1 MMICILY
8 LTILGR
14 SKAFVLPSI
23 TFYTSRTEDI
33 FSPMAVLLALMA
45 RMRVFSCMR
54 QKKKKKKSQGNIHLC
69 IECTNGKLSILGEM
83 GMCRT
88 VKLVLFINEK

>member
-14 SKAFVLPSI
+14 SKSSVLPSI

-33 FSPMAVLLALMA
+33 FSPMAVLLVLMA
-45 RMRVFSCMR
+45 RMWVFSCMR
-54 QKKKKKKSQGNIHLC
+54 EKKKKNSLGNIHLC

-88 VKLVLFINEK
+88 V